1 MTASA
6 AMMAE
11 LAARFDPKVDDSND
25 PLGASYGTVMQM
37 LTSWRENAWRNA
49 EALVTAPNPAA
60 RAAVAAYIESAAD
73 TVANTVL
80 LTQSYSPPLTSTAA
94 RDAYCAV
101 HKGDASADCLPVRDA
116 DAVRRLSGGLDHST
130 LHRVHGIGSA

>member
-1 MTASA
+1 
-6 AMMAE
+6 MMAE

-49 EALVTAPNPAA
+49 EALVNAPNPAA
-60 RAAVAAYIESAAD
+60 RAAVAADIESAAD
-73 TVANTVL
+73 TIANTVL

-101 HKGDASADCLPVRDA
+101 HKGDPAPMASPFGMPTPY
-116 DAVRRLSGGLDHST
+116 GG
-130 LHRVHGIGSA
+130 

>member
-1 MTASA
+1 NQFLNDASA
-6 AMMAE
+6 PMMAE
-11 LAARFDPKVDDSND
+11 LAARFDPTIDDSND

-49 EALVTAPNPAA
+49 EALVNAPDPAA
-60 RAAVAAYIESAAD
+60 RAAVAAYIESAAS

-80 LTQSYSPPLTSTAA
+80 LAQSYAPPVTSTAS

-101 HKGDASADCLPVRDA
+101 HKGDPAPIAYPFGMPTPY
-116 DAVRRLSGGLDHST
+116 GG
-130 LHRVHGIGSA
+130 